1 MDLNEFF
8 SMIKSET
15 SVKASANGSYQQLA
29 FLDLITSDLIDIG
42 DIQAF
47 NDCNNPS
54 YNGAHIHGFDIE
66 DNEES
71 DSVRIDLFITDYEQ
85 RDGLERIGK
94 TDVDLY
100 FKRLLKFFTE
110 SLNNELYQKIDES
123 NSAYRIAEYIEDYK
137 ENIDEVNLFFISERA
152 TSEKFK
158 DFLRIEIDGINIKYH
173 FWDISRWANLRN
185 ASKSREAIEID
196 FVDRYDSALACLDAS
211 NLTEKMRSYLVVVP
225 GGVLADLYNDHGA
238 RLLEQNV
245 RSFLQAKGGV
255 NKGIRRTILDQP
267 EYFFAYN
274 NGITATASSVEV
286 EDIGGVLKI
295 TKLVD
300 LQIVNGGQTTV
311 SLARAKLKDGADL
324 SRIYVQ
330 MKLSII
336 NSDLTD
342 EDLVAKI
349 SQYANTQ
356 NKVNASDLSAN
367 HPYHVKLEEL
377 SRRIWAPVVQA
388 TAYRQTQWFYERSR
402 GQYNEMLQKDTRL
415 NKIKYPKS
423 QLFNK
428 TDLAKYMM
436 VWDFNE
442 PKWVNMGAQKNFV
455 KFTEEILKNWKK
467 KEFQNSINEDYY
479 KKVIARAIIFKR
491 TERIVQTQPWYTNG
505 YRANIV
511 IYALAFVAWHLK
523 RNKKEINYQQIWK
536 NHEISQAFESMLITL
551 SKAVNDI
558 LLNTDHPSRTTSNI
572 SEWAKKD
579 GCWAQITGSYKDAL
593 ESCISEQFKKE
604 LLDLEDVEKAA
615 SERGVLEKRNQ
626 DIQLVEKIN
635 SYGKTFW
642 FGFLEYCQSRVNLS
656 RIEEGVLQT
665 ASRQARDLSLKQ
677 CIILSGLIEKYE
689 QDYLKYSK
697 NQSIFNS

>member
-8 SMIKSET
+8 KTIKSET
-15 SVKASANGSYQQLA
+15 SVKASADGSYKQLA

-47 NDCNNPS
+47 NDCNNPA

-66 DNEES
+66 EIEES
-71 DSVRIDLFITDYEQ
+71 DSIRIDLFITDFEQ
-85 RDGLERIGK
+85 RDDLERIGK

-110 SLNNELYQKIDES
+110 SFHNELYQKIDES

-137 ENIDEVNLFFISERA
+137 ENIDEVNLFFLSERA
-152 TSEKFK
+152 AGEKFK
-158 DFLRIEIDGINIKYH
+158 DFARVELNGINVKYH

-185 ASKSREAIEID
+185 ASKNRESIEID
-196 FVDRYDSALACLDAS
+196 FISQYKVALSCLDAS
-211 NLTEKMRSYLVVVP
+211 DLTEKMRSYLVVVP
-225 GGVLADLYNDHGA
+225 GEVLADAYNDYGA

-274 NGITATASSVEV
+274 NGITATASHVGIKDFNGTV
-286 EDIGGVLKI
+286 KI

-311 SLARAKLKDGADL
+311 SLARAKLKDKADL

-336 NSDLTD
+336 NNDLAD
-342 EDLVAKI
+342 EDLIVRI

-377 SRRIWAPVVQA
+377 SRKIWAPVVEA
-388 TAYRQTQWFYERSR
+388 TGYRQTQWFYERSR
-402 GQYNEMLQKDTRL
+402 GQYNELMQKSTRL
-415 NKIKYPKS
+415 NKIKYPKN

-436 VWDFNE
+436 VWESDE
-442 PKWVNMGAQKNFV
+442 PKWVNMGAQRNFV
-455 KFTEEILKNWKK
+455 KFTEEVVRNWKK

-491 TERIVQTQPWYTNG
+491 TERIVQTQSWYTNG

-511 IYALAFVAWHLK
+511 IYTLAFIAWHL
-523 RNKKEINYQQIWK
+523 RQNKKDLNYQKIWK
-536 NHEISQAFESMLITL
+536 NHEISQVFEGVLILL

-558 LLNTDHPSRTTSNI
+558 LLDADNPSRTTSNI

-579 GCWAQITGSYKDAL
+579 GCWAQMIGNCKDVL
-593 ESCISEQFKKE
+593 ESCISEHFKKE
-604 LLDLEDVEKAA
+604 LLDLEDVKKRV
-615 SERGVLEKRNQ
+615 SEQSILEKKNQ
-626 DIQLVEKIN
+626 EVQLVEKMN

-642 FGFLEYCQSRVNLS
+642 FNFLEYCKSRVDLS
-656 RIEEGVLQT
+656 VKEEGILKT
-665 ASRQARDLSLKQ
+665 ASRQSRNLSIKQ
-677 CIILSGLIEKYE
+677 CFVLNNLIEKHE
-689 QDYLKYSK
+689 QDYSKYCK
-697 NQSIFNS
+697 NKSIFDD

>member
-8 SMIKSET
+8 TSIKNET
-15 SVKASANGSYQQLA
+15 SVKASADGSYQQLA
-29 FLDLITSDLIDIG
+29 FLNLITSDLIDIG

-47 NDCNNPS
+47 NDCNNPA
-54 YNGAHIHGFDIE
+54 YNGAHIYGFDIE
-66 DNEES
+66 ENEES
-71 DSVRIDLFITDYEQ
+71 SSVRIDLFITDYEQ
-85 RDGLERIGK
+85 RDSLERISK

-110 SLNNELYQKIDES
+110 SFRNELYQKIDES
-123 NSAYRIAEYIEDYK
+123 SSAYRIAEYIEDYQ

-158 DFLRIEIDGINIKYH
+158 DFARVELDDINIKYH
-173 FWDISRWANLRN
+173 LWDISRWANLRN
-185 ASKSREAIEID
+185 SSKNRESIEID
-196 FVDRYDSALACLDAS
+196 FIENYNSALPCLDAS
-211 NLTEKMRSYLVVVP
+211 HLTDKMRSYLVVVP
-225 GGVLADLYNDHGA
+225 GDVLADLYNDHGA

-274 NGITATASSVEV
+274 NGITATASYIEIKNF
-286 EDIGGVLKI
+286 DGVLKI
-295 TKLVD
+295 TKLID

-311 SLARAKLKDGADL
+311 SLARAKLKDKADL

-342 EDLVAKI
+342 GDLVGKI

-356 NKVNASDLSAN
+356 NKVNTSDLSAN

-377 SRRIWAPVVQA
+377 SRKIWTPVVQA

-402 GQYNEMLQKDTRL
+402 GQYSELMQKETKL
-415 NKIKYPKS
+415 NKIKYPKN

-436 VWDFNE
+436 VWDFDE

-455 KFTEEILKNWKK
+455 KFTEEIVRNWKM
-467 KEFQNSINEDYY
+467 KEFQNSVNEDYY
-479 KKVIARAIIFKR
+479 KKVISRAIIFKR

-511 IYALAFVAWHLK
+511 IYTLAFIAWYL
-523 RNKKEINYQQIWK
+523 RQNKKELNYQQIWK
-536 NHEISQAFESMLITL
+536 NHEISPAFENMLISL
-551 SKAVNDI
+551 SKAVNHI
-558 LLNTDHPSRTTSNI
+558 LLDTDNPSRTTSNI

-579 GCWAQITGSYKDAL
+579 GCWVQMISSYKDML
-593 ESCISEQFKKE
+593 ELCITEQFKRE
-604 LLDLEDVEKAA
+604 LLNLDEVEKRIGEKNV
-615 SERGVLEKRNQ
+615 SEQRNQ
-626 DIQLVEKIN
+626 DIQMVEKIN

-642 FGFLEYCQSRVNLS
+642 YEFMEYCKSRVELS
-656 RIEEGVLQT
+656 ITEEGVLHT
-665 ASRQARDLSLKQ
+665 ASRQSRNLSRKQ
-677 CIILSGLIEKYE
+677 CYILNSLVEKYE
-689 QDYLKYSK
+689 QDYLKYRK
-697 NQSIFNS
+697 NKSILNE